1 VNETLLLIF
10 VACTAIAIVIQ
21 AFILFALYQAAKRG
35 AERMESVER
44 IAGRLE
50 QQATPVLATAQA
62 ILDDAQPRIGQI
74 TSNLTETTVTIRN
87 SAAQI
92 AQATNEIVEKARA
105 QAGHIEQLINE
116 TASKVEHTTDYIQ
129 NTVVAPVRRV
139 HAVVQALNA
148 GLGFLKRSHAE
159 KKAGAAAGKGG
170 DEGMFI

>member
-35 AERMESVER
+35 AVRMESIER
-44 IAGRLE
+44 IAGRIE
-50 QQATPVLATAQA
+50 QQATPVLTTARA
-62 ILDDAQPRIGQI
+62 ILDDAQPRIGEI

-87 SAAQI
+87 SALQI
-92 AQATNEIVEKARA
+92 AQVTNEIVEKARA
-105 QAGHIEQLINE
+105 QAGHIEELINN

-159 KKAGAAAGKGG
+159 KKAAVAGKSK
-170 DEGMFI
+170 DEEMFI